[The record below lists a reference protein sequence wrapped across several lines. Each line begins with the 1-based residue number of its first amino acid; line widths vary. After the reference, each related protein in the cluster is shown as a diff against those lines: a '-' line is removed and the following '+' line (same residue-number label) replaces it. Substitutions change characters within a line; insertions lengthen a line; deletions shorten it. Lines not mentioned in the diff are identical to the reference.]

1 MRPRSRCRGGDMS
14 GWILITRALHDIGGG
29 PVRFSAIEWAVA
41 DQERPRSALRR
52 AQEMGTIVRAG
63 KAREWLLT
71 DLGRDLCL
79 GRAKVI
85 GLGCRGKTQRIVHVL
100 GETPDDG
107 WIEGLLMESGHKP
120 GHAITPAVL
129 RRYSAALVAV
139 ARSAA

>member
-1 MRPRSRCRGGDMS
+1 MS
-14 GWILITRALHDIGGG
+14 GWFAITQALHDIGGG
-29 PVRFSAIEWAVA
+29 PAPFARFDWPVAEWS
-41 DQERPRSALRR
+41 RPRSALLR
-52 AQEMGTIVRAG
+52 ARDMGAIAHAG
-63 KAREWLLT
+63 RTSREWLLT

-79 GRAKVI
+79 GRAKVL

-139 ARSAA
+139 ARSGA